1 MKSGRSEGPYVMGF
15 MGWGSWGHSRPCN
28 SPKTQ
33 GRRAPIDVSSSSNN
47 RGPSPSREQSRTVP
61 IPDGL
66 ENLHEVLPSRARRMA
81 SSVVGS
87 RLLFDVRAKR
97 PAGPRGGARRG
108 TSWSAPRRSH
118 GRGGDRVCLPACE
131 SRERGSPRED
141 ADAVAWRGRRGAWRV
156 PHDREVRVLAIPL
169 DPAGRIRG
177 DVIASGQ
184 SLVLGDRARDL
195 TRPGAWHPSSFARG
209 LLRDSARRTV
219 AVLVEVR
226 VKSGRS
232 EGHYG
237 SGTAKA
243 WATCS
248 AA

>member
-1 MKSGRSEGPYVMGF
+1 M
-15 MGWGSWGHSRPCN
+15 
-28 SPKTQ
+28 
-33 GRRAPIDVSSSSNN
+33 
-47 RGPSPSREQSRTVP
+47 
-61 IPDGL
+61 
-66 ENLHEVLPSRARRMA
+66 HEVLPSRARRMA

-156 PHDREVRVLAIPL
+156 RHDREVRVLAIPL

-177 DVIASGQ
+177 DVIASGD

-195 TRPGAWHPSSFARG
+195 TRPGAWHPTSRARG
-209 LLRDSARRTV
+209 SCPTRTACRRRHEERRAGEGASCVKIVEMQAKCPAGPRGETRHARSWL
-219 AVLVEVR
+219 AP
-226 VKSGRS
+226 
-232 EGHYG
+232 
-237 SGTAKA
+237 
-243 WATCS
+243 
-248 AA
+248 